1 MNMQLNKTHK
11 AKIVLDIMADIPQ
24 IDHTAQ
30 AHALLQ
36 AKAIE
41 KMPAEVR
48 AVYDKPELRRW
59 LAVRFAT
66 HANHIGGSYIVW
78 QREGELGHGTSLYA
92 YRIHYNDSTEDR
104 ELVREV
110 QGPLADLSRAAE
122 DQWKARRSME
132 DKLKTVLAGIRTLKQ
147 AKTLLEPELHKY
159 LPVEPPKDDAQKA
172 AQASTALVPYVV
184 ANLREMGWPKEDQKS
199 TEGSN

>member
-1 MNMQLNKTHK
+1 MNLNKTHK
-11 AKIVLDIMADIPQ
+11 AKIVRDIMADIPAV
-24 IDHTAQ
+24 DYAAQ

-36 AKAIE
+36 AKALE
-41 KMPAEVR
+41 KMPPEVR

-66 HANHIGGSYIVW
+66 HASHIGGRNIIW
-78 QREGELGHGTSLYA
+78 QRDGVEGIGGTLYA

-104 ELVREV
+104 ELVTEV
-110 QGPLADLSRAAE
+110 QEPLAALAKAAE
-122 DQWKARRSME
+122 EQWKARRSME

-147 AKTLLEPELHKY
+147 AKTLMEPELHKY
-159 LPVEPPKDDAQKA
+159 LPEEPPKDMKP

-184 ANLREMGWPKEDQKS
+184 AGLREMGWPKE
-199 TEGSN
+199 E

>member
-1 MNMQLNKTHK
+1 MNLNKGHK
-11 AKIVLDIMADIPQ
+11 AKIVRDIMADIPAV
-24 IDHTAQ
+24 DHTAQ

-41 KMPAEVR
+41 KMPPEVR

-59 LAVRFAT
+59 LALRFAT
-66 HANHIGGSYIVW
+66 HANHLGGGNIIW
-78 QREGELGHGTSLYA
+78 QREGEYGHGTSLCA
-92 YRIHYNDSTEDR
+92 YRFHYNSAAEDR
-104 ELVREV
+104 ELVTEV

-122 DQWKARRSME
+122 EQWKARRSME

-159 LPVEPPKDDAQKA
+159 LPEEPPKDMKP

-184 ANLREMGWPKEDQKS
+184 AGLREMGWPKDQ
-199 TEGSN
+199 EEVA

>member
-1 MNMQLNKTHK
+1 MNLTKTHK
-11 AKIVLDIMADIPQ
+11 AQIVHKIMADIPAV
-24 IDHTAQ
+24 DHTAQ

-41 KMPAEVR
+41 KMPPEVR

-66 HANHIGGSYIVW
+66 HANHLGGANIIW
-78 QREGELGHGTSLYA
+78 QREREDGHGTSLYA
-92 YRIHYNDSTEDR
+92 YRIHYNNTAEDR
-104 ELVREV
+104 ELVTEV

-122 DQWKARRSME
+122 EQWKARRSME

-159 LPVEPPKDDAQKA
+159 LPEEPPKDMKPAQV
-172 AQASTALVPYVV
+172 STALVPYVV
-184 ANLREMGWPKEDQKS
+184 AGLREMGWPKDQGPTTGEDA
-199 TEGSN
+199 

>member
-1 MNMQLNKTHK
+1 MNLTKGHKT
-11 AKIVLDIMADIPQ
+11 KIVRDIMADIPQ
-24 IDHTAQ
+24 IDHSAQ

-41 KMPAEVR
+41 KMPPEVR

-59 LAVRFAT
+59 LATRFAT
-66 HANHIGGSYIVW
+66 HANHLGGSYIVW
-78 QREGELGHGTSLYA
+78 QRGRAEGHGDSLYA
-92 YRIHYNDSTEDR
+92 YRVHYNDSTEDR
-104 ELVREV
+104 ELVTEV

-122 DQWKARRSME
+122 EQWKARRSME

-159 LPVEPPKDDAQKA
+159 LPVEPPKDQKP

-184 ANLREMGWPKEDQKS
+184 AGLREMGWPKDQEPK
-199 TEGSN
+199 TEGAA